1 MIGAAVVFSFFWFSQ
16 HTRSLSLYDMMART
30 KVGWQNSLPSLM
42 ELWMRAVM
50 DLILLCDGTKVFSV
64 QGEFIEKRQELTM
77 NLTLSSLTDRTLDDP
92 ST

>member
-1 MIGAAVVFSFFWFSQ
+1 
-16 HTRSLSLYDMMART
+16 
-30 KVGWQNSLPSLM
+30 M